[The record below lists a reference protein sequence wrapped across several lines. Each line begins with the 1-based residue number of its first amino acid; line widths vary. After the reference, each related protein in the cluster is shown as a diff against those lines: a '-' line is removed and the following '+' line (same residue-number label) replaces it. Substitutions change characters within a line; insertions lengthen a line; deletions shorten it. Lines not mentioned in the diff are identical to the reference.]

1 MLYNGTVLEWYG
13 FGTFRATS
21 GLPGHQN
28 AAEQAHPDEGP
39 IPEGLYS
46 FPLKLARDAEMIG
59 PGQLD
64 RREGIEHIPVNL
76 RFGGK
81 DYQNVAWGPER
92 VRLTV
97 IQIQDPRNRH
107 RGGFYLHDS
116 TKGYSH
122 GCIELDPHFFLRLRA
137 YVSLPAAKR
146 GGRALLYLRVKYPSP
161 TASTYGGTRVP

>member
-1 MLYNGTVLEWYG
+1 MHIKEDMLYNGTVLEWYG

-46 FPLKLARDAEMIG
+46 FPLKLARDAAMIG

-64 RREGIEHIPVNL
+64 RPARGSSTS
-76 RFGGK
+76 RSTFGL
-81 DYQNVAWGPER
+81 VAKTTRTSPGAPSAS
-92 VRLTV
+92 RLTV

-122 GCIELDPHFFLRLRA
+122 GCIKLDPHFFLRLRA
-137 YVSLPAAKR
+137 PTSACQPQNEAA
-146 GGRALLYLRVKYPSP
+146 VPC
-161 TASTYGGTRVP
+161 ST